1 VTSVHVLH
9 CLKSLGQL
17 LCPSALHLFVCLSAQ
32 GGHSGSVKYT
42 AELRPKPVPKPR
54 KRMSAL
60 FISGEDSDGQ
70 DSAVGSNSFQ
80 SSATPLTRVSSDP
93 ELLSRQQ
100 NNYLQLIAGT
110 PVSKHQAVPT
120 DQMPNHLEKQQ
131 NRPTLSKRVG
141 AVDDT
146 VPLVTLTEPGASGR
160 VDPAAVKPQ
169 VNHEA
174 TATKIPIPNGRHR
187 PTKANSSDDLEGH
200 IYVEIPPNGPP
211 SPPPRTYKR
220 FDLHRATWHAAPSS
234 RPKHLRPI
242 VERDESLAS
251 PHPTGSTPDW
261 ARPVRMV
268 QSMKIKGG
276 PFKVESQT
284 LVPDIPSFSRQGP
297 RSDVLISRVLSTLK
311 SRVSM
316 V

>member
-1 VTSVHVLH
+1 MTSVHVLH
-9 CLKSLGQL
+9 CLKPLGQL
-17 LCPSALHLFVCLSAQ
+17 LCPSALHLSVCLSAQ

-70 DSAVGSNSFQ
+70 DSAVGNNSHR

-110 PVSKHQAVPT
+110 PVSKPRAVPT
-120 DQMPNHLEKQQ
+120 NQMPNHLEKQQ
-131 NRPTLSKRVG
+131 SSPTLRGG
-141 AVDDT
+141 AVEYA
-146 VPLVTLTEPGASGR
+146 VPLVTLAKPGASR
-160 VDPAAVKPQ
+160 RINPAAGKPQ

-174 TATKIPIPNGRHR
+174 TAAEIPIPNGRHR
-187 PTKANSSDDLEGH
+187 PTKASSSDDLEGH

-211 SPPPRTYKR
+211 TPPPRTHKR
-220 FDLHRATWHAAPSS
+220 FDPHRATWHAAPSS
-234 RPKHLRPI
+234 RPKHLGPI

-261 ARPVRMV
+261 VRPVRMV

-276 PFKVESQT
+276 PFRVESQN
-284 LVPDIPSFSRQGP
+284 LVPEIPSFSRQGS
-297 RSDVLISRVLSTLK
+297 RGDVLISRVLSTIK

>member
-1 VTSVHVLH
+1 MTNVHALH
-9 CLKSLGQL
+9 CLKPLGQL
-17 LCPSALHLFVCLSAQ
+17 LCPSTLHLSVCSSAQ

-60 FISGEDSDGQ
+60 FISGEDSGGQ
-70 DSAVGSNSFQ
+70 DSAVGNTSPQ
-80 SSATPLTRVSSDP
+80 SSAPPLTRVSSDP
-93 ELLSRQQ
+93 ELLSRQ

-110 PVSKHQAVPT
+110 PVSKPRAIPT
-120 DQMPNHLEKQQ
+120 DQMPNHLQKQ
-131 NRPTLSKRVG
+131 RSSPILSKRGG
-141 AVDDT
+141 AMDYT
-146 VPLVTLTEPGASGR
+146 VPLVTLTKLGASGR
-160 VDPAAVKPQ
+160 VNPAAVKPQ

-174 TATKIPIPNGRHR
+174 TATEIPIPNGRHR
-187 PTKANSSDDLEGH
+187 LTKANSSDDFEGH

-211 SPPPRTYKR
+211 TPPPRAHKR
-220 FDLHRATWHAAPSS
+220 FDPHRATWHAAPSS
-234 RPKHLRPI
+234 RPKHLGPI

-261 ARPVRMV
+261 VRPVRMV

-276 PFKVESQT
+276 PFRVESQN
-284 LVPDIPSFSRQGP
+284 LVPEIPSFSRQGS
-297 RSDVLISRVLSTLK
+297 RGDVLISRVLSTIK